1 MKKLLIVFALSS
13 LFSVFAQTKNL
24 SPQRDE
30 SKWSDVTYVN
40 VPILKV
46 LEGKEAYVIIYQK
59 NKVGVA
65 DVVIPKSWTDGS
77 PENPRKLKFRNSKNS
92 ITSFMT
98 VIKKGGEFHRVVL
111 TLPMSKQNSIWGLAD
126 YHKEL
131 EGSDKQTLEE
141 LDL

>member
-1 MKKLLIVFALSS
+1 MKKLLIIIALSS

-30 SKWSDVTYVN
+30 SKWSDMTYVN

-46 LEGKEAYVIIYQK
+46 LEGKEAYVVIYQK
-59 NKVGVA
+59 TQTGVG
-65 DVVIPKSWTDGS
+65 DVVIPKNWIDSS

-92 ITSFMT
+92 AASFMT
-98 VIKKGGEFHRVVL
+98 IVKKGGEFHRVIL

-126 YHKEL
+126 YHKDI